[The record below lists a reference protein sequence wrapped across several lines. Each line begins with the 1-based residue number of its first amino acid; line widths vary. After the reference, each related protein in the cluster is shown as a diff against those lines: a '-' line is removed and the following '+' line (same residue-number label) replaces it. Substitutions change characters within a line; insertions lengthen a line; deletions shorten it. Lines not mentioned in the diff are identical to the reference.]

1 MTRLTR
7 RSFLHASLA
16 ASVAPLGSG
25 WLSGAAHAQ
34 TYPSRNVRMVVPYA
48 PGGTT
53 DFVARVVAEKMSEL
67 ANGYRFFVE
76 NKAGAAGAIGMKDV
90 AASEPDGYTVLLGDS
105 TMAVTPTLT
114 PGAGIDPL
122 RMFKPVSL
130 IATFPSVLVVHP
142 SVPAKTVDELIAYA
156 KQNPGK
162 MNFGSGGNGTVPH
175 LQGEQFKLKTGTNL
189 QHVPYRGAAA
199 ALQDVVA
206 GQIQMLFT
214 AAPTANAFIEGG
226 QLRLIA
232 TTGAER
238 LPIAAQVPTLVE
250 AGVKDFVSSQWFGL
264 LAPAKTPEPIVA
276 RLNELA
282 VQAARDPGV
291 AKRITDQGGFLQP
304 GSPEEFT
311 RFIEGELK
319 SWGDIVR
326 AAKVQ

>member
-1 MTRLTR
+1 
-7 RSFLHASLA
+7 
-16 ASVAPLGSG
+16 
-25 WLSGAAHAQ
+25 
-34 TYPSRNVRMVVPYA
+34 
-48 PGGTT
+48 
-53 DFVARVVAEKMSEL
+53 
-67 ANGYRFFVE
+67 
-76 NKAGAAGAIGMKDV
+76 
-90 AASEPDGYTVLLGDS
+90 
-105 TMAVTPTLT
+105 
-114 PGAGIDPL
+114 
-122 RMFKPVSL
+122 
-130 IATFPSVLVVHP
+130 
-142 SVPAKTVDELIAYA
+142 
-156 KQNPGK
+156 

-199 ALQDVVA
+199 ALQDVVG

-214 AAPTANAFIEGG
+214 AAPTASAFIEGG

-238 LPIAAQVPTLVE
+238 LPIAAGVPTLVE

-264 LAPAKTPEPIVA
+264 LAPAKTPAPIVA

-304 GSPEEFT
+304 GSPEDFT
-311 RFIEGELK
+311 RFIESEIK
-319 SWGDIVR
+319 NWGDIVR

>member
-1 MTRLTR
+1 
-7 RSFLHASLA
+7 
-16 ASVAPLGSG
+16 
-25 WLSGAAHAQ
+25 
-34 TYPSRNVRMVVPYA
+34 
-48 PGGTT
+48 
-53 DFVARVVAEKMSEL
+53 VARVVAEKMSEL

-90 AASEPDGYTVLLGDS
+90 AGSEPDGYTVLLGDS

-122 RMFKPVSL
+122 KMFKPVSL

-175 LQGEQFKLKTGTNL
+175 LQGEQFKLKTGTDL
-189 QHVPYRGAAA
+189 KHVPYRGASA
-199 ALQDVVA
+199 ALQDVVG

-264 LAPAKTPEPIVA
+264 LAPAKTPAPVVA

-291 AKRITDQGGFLQP
+291 AKRITDQGGFMQP
-304 GSPEEFT
+304 GSPEDFT

>member
-7 RSFLHASLA
+7 RSFLHASLG
-16 ASVAPLGSG
+16 ASVASLGIAR
-25 WLSGAAHAQ
+25 LSGPAQAQ

-48 PGGTT
+48 AGGTT
-53 DFVARVVAEKMSEL
+53 DFVARVIAEKMSEL
-67 ANGYRFFVE
+67 ANGHRFFVE

-122 RMFKPVSL
+122 KMLKPVSL

-156 KQNPGK
+156 

-199 ALQDVVA
+199 ALQDVVG

-304 GSPEEFT
+304 GSPEDFT
-311 RFIEGELK
+311 KFIESEIK

>member
-7 RSFLHASLA
+7 RSFLHASLGA
-16 ASVAPLGSG
+16 TIASLGITRTSAPA
-25 WLSGAAHAQ
+25 WAQ

-48 PGGTT
+48 AGGTT
-53 DFVARVVAEKMSEL
+53 DFVARVIAEKMSEL

-122 RMFKPVSL
+122 KMFRPISL

-175 LQGEQFKLKTGTNL
+175 LQGEQFKLKTGTDL
-189 QHVPYRGAAA
+189 KHVPYRGAAA
-199 ALQDVVA
+199 ALQDVVG

-264 LAPAKTPEPIVA
+264 LAPAKIPEPVVA

-291 AKRITDQGGFLQP
+291 AKRITDQSGFMQP
-304 GSPEEFT
+304 GSPEDFT
-311 RFIEGELK
+311 KFIESELK
-319 SWGDIVR
+319 SWGEIVR

>member
-1 MTRLTR
+1 MTRFTR
-7 RSFLHASLA
+7 RSFLHASLG
-16 ASVAPLGSG
+16 ASVASLGIARTSPPA
-25 WLSGAAHAQ
+25 WAQ

-48 PGGTT
+48 AGGTT
-53 DFVARVVAEKMSEL
+53 DFVARVVAEKISEL

-90 AASEPDGYTVLLGDS
+90 AGSEPDGYTVLLGDS

-122 RMFKPVSL
+122 KMFKPVSL

-175 LQGEQFKLKTGTNL
+175 LQGEQFKLKTGTDL
-189 QHVPYRGAAA
+189 KHVPYRGASA
-199 ALQDVVA
+199 ALQDVVG

-264 LAPAKTPEPIVA
+264 LAPAKTPAPVVA

-291 AKRITDQGGFLQP
+291 AKRITDQGGFMQP
-304 GSPEEFT
+304 GSPEDFT

>member
-7 RSFLHASLA
+7 RSFLHASLG
-16 ASVAPLGSG
+16 ASVASLGIN
-25 WLSGAAHAQ
+25 LSGPAQAQ

-48 PGGTT
+48 AGGTT

-90 AASEPDGYTVLLGDS
+90 AGSEPDGYTVLLGDS

-122 RMFKPVSL
+122 KMFRPISL

-156 KQNPGK
+156 KQSPGK

-175 LQGEQFKLKTGTNL
+175 LQGEQFKLKTGTDL
-189 QHVPYRGAAA
+189 KHVPYRGAAA
-199 ALQDVVA
+199 ALQDVVG

-250 AGVKDFVSSQWFGL
+250 AGIKDFVSSQWFGL
-264 LAPAKTPEPIVA
+264 LAPAKTPEPVVA

-291 AKRITDQGGFLQP
+291 AKRITDQGGFMQP
-304 GSPEEFT
+304 GSPEDFT
-311 RFIEGELK
+311 KFIESELK

>member
-7 RSFLHASLA
+7 RSFLHASLG
-16 ASVAPLGSG
+16 ASVASLGITR
-25 WLSGAAHAQ
+25 LSGPAHAQ
-34 TYPSRNVRMVVPYA
+34 SYPSRNVRMVVPYA
-48 PGGTT
+48 AGGTT

-122 RMFKPVSL
+122 KMFRPVSL

-238 LPIAAQVPTLVE
+238 LPIAAGVPTLVE

-264 LAPAKTPEPIVA
+264 LAPAKTPEPVVT

-304 GSPEEFT
+304 GSPEDFT
-311 RFIEGELK
+311 RFIEGEIK